1 MKAKKILS
9 AVLAIV
15 MALSLSIVI
24 GINAFAADGY
34 ITNGTEAA
42 PASESITKTIKTPI
56 GTITPAGNAT
66 FTFTA
71 VSVDGTTAT
80 ATNMPTP
87 ADAVATFATTDEG
100 TTTGGTKTVVKE
112 TGDLFAGVTFPHAGI
127 YVYTVKENAN
137 TFTLTNDDKVTEL
150 MDYSQ
155 GEYKVTVLV
164 ANKADGSGLYLKQ
177 IASEIVLKDDG
188 TAGSGKVDGHKTTDA
203 TGNDFNFI
211 NKFTRQNKPTTPT
224 DPTPTD
230 PTNPPVDPEN
240 PTDASKNL
248 YISKLVSG
256 DAADRTKYFA
266 FTATIAQPEVIT
278 KDLPTTY
285 TAYIIG
291 SDNQIITDGTKNGVT
306 MAADGKI
313 TVTPGTAL
321 TFQLKHG
328 ERLVF
333 SNLPV
338 GASYTTTETDAQG
351 YTVSTKQVANNGTP
365 VAGTTATIP
374 TTYIAEGANAAEV
387 INTLPDTPITG
398 ILVNNLPYIALILVA
413 AGALVAFLVVKSRK
427 KVNN

>member
-1 MKAKKILS
+1 MKTKKILS
-9 AVLAIV
+9 AILATV
-15 MALSLSIVI
+15 MALSLSVVI

-34 ITNGTEAA
+34 VTNGTEAA
-42 PASESITKTIKTPI
+42 PAQESITKEIKTPI

-66 FTFTA
+66 FTFTS
-71 VSVDGTTAT
+71 VSVDGTAAT
-80 ATNMPTP
+80 TTNMPAL
-87 ADAVATFATTDEG
+87 ADATIAFAKTDAG
-100 TTTGGTKTVVKE
+100 TTTGGTKSVVKE
-112 TGDLFAGVTFPHAGI
+112 SANILDGVTFPHAGI

-155 GEYKVTVLV
+155 GQYKVTVLV
-164 ANKADGSGLYLKQ
+164 ANKADGSGVYVKQ
-177 IASEIVLKDDG
+177 VASEIVLKDDG
-188 TAGSGKVDGHKTTDA
+188 TPATGKVDGHKTTDA
-203 TGNDFNFI
+203 TGNDFRFI
-211 NKFTRQNKPTTPT
+211 NKFTRQNKPTNPG
-224 DPTPTD
+224 DPTPPD
-230 PTNPPVDPEN
+230 PNDPPVDPPN
-240 PTDASKNL
+240 PTDAATNL
-248 YISKLVSG
+248 YIAKLVSG
-256 DAADRTKYFA
+256 DTADHTKYFA

-285 TAYIIG
+285 TAYIVG
-291 SDNQIITDGTKNGVT
+291 SDNKIITDGTKNGVT

-333 SNLPV
+333 NNLPV

-365 VAGTTATIP
+365 VAGTSATIP

-387 INTLPDTPITG
+387 INTLPDTPLTG